1 MTNSNFFLLF
11 FDKSKSLTINLQ
23 SQISALNINSAIVSN
38 RQWNATKDKNFQSLY
53 PNFAQVGAGGN
64 SSELVVQLG
73 KEDKPR
79 GIDLD
84 VCEGMVYWTN
94 WNRRHP
100 AIQRAYYSGFNRQDL
115 ITENVHMPNGLALD
129 LAERKLYWADARLD
143 KIEVKPV
150 VS

>member
-1 MTNSNFFLLF
+1 M
-11 FDKSKSLTINLQ
+11 
-23 SQISALNINSAIVSN
+23 
-38 RQWNATKDKNFQSLY
+38 
-53 PNFAQVGAGGN
+53 
-64 SSELVVQLG
+64 VQLG

-143 KIEVKPV
+143 KIEVKAFFFWSSPSILPPLKV
-150 VS
+150 CGLDGSDCQALAKSLAVHPFDLAVYKVPTCMGKYVMGSYFRTISSSLTGFCKLW

>member
-1 MTNSNFFLLF
+1 M
-11 FDKSKSLTINLQ
+11 
-23 SQISALNINSAIVSN
+23 
-38 RQWNATKDKNFQSLY
+38 
-53 PNFAQVGAGGN
+53 
-64 SSELVVQLG
+64 VQLG

-100 AIQRAYYSGFNRQDL
+100 AIQRAYYSGFSRQDL

-143 KIEVKPV
+143 KIEVKTSFSRVHHPSCLLPRSV
-150 VS
+150 VWTGVTARPWPSPWLFIHLIWPSTR

>member
-1 MTNSNFFLLF
+1 M
-11 FDKSKSLTINLQ
+11 
-23 SQISALNINSAIVSN
+23 
-38 RQWNATKDKNFQSLY
+38 
-53 PNFAQVGAGGN
+53 
-64 SSELVVQLG
+64 VQLG

-143 KIEVKPV
+143 KIEVNAVFSGVHHSSCLLSRSV
-150 VS
+150 VWTGATARPWPSPWLFIHLIWQSTRYPPAWGSM